1 MSDTISGSAGEMPA
15 PKPPPQAG
23 SSGAI
28 PAPGHYARPMRRPLG
43 GLDRRTQ
50 ALLGALAAIELGV
63 RLGRTLPLTVL
74 DHSSGGAPHEV
85 ELDLSVDAGPLAWHW
100 TEWPSDALQHL
111 CARDALPLLARTRQT
126 RQPDGAFCIEL
137 NPPALNLEVGT
148 AALRL
153 CCRLGEEMLSVVCV
167 CRDGDPWLPACDAI
181 AELYAEIL
189 HGLLTQTHIKAAQA
203 PSIGRTSLLQVL
215 GALAGV
221 PNALG
226 SFAPGSFRAITRLIE
241 DSAECDPSRIA
252 YRFGSRTLSYETF
265 DRLANGLAAQL
276 AARGV
281 RRGAVVPVL
290 LDHSLELPLAAHAL
304 MKLGAAFV
312 PLDLHWTE
320 MRLNQALEL
329 LAGEVVVCAAA
340 LPPAWQART
349 LMIDIDTLEPL
360 AERPEVDLEPGD
372 AAYGVFTAGADG
384 PARCAMNL
392 HGGLA
397 NRFRFTSHYF
407 HRDHGVEQVL
417 LNGSPASDAAIW
429 QMFWPLTAGGTVV
442 IPDAGTGGPA
452 HLLDTLAHHGATLI
466 TVEPGVLDQL
476 ATLTE
481 FSAVARAQ
489 VSSLRELVVDDA
501 TVSPE
506 AVRNLC
512 AILPGLRVTQ
522 AYGPPETS
530 IGVVFHPLQAD
541 VEGGEAP
548 ALGRPIDNCQVI
560 VVDTA
565 LRPLPPGAC
574 GELLIGGACVGG
586 GYLNDPDATA
596 QAFIA
601 NPFPTLAGAR
611 LFRTGDRGYFDV
623 RGRLRLVSVRDSR
636 RAPAGAAQGIAPASG
651 SQTPERRQG
660 QPSLPG
666 QAVRTG
672 PGASAQEAGRMPS

>member
-1 MSDTISGSAGEMPA
+1 MSDTNNGNAAEMPS
-15 PKPPPQAG
+15 PKPPQQAG
-23 SSGAI
+23 APGDTR
-28 PAPGHYARPMRRPLG
+28 APGHYARPMRRPLG

-50 ALLGALAAIELGV
+50 ALLAALAGIELGV
-63 RLGRTLPLTVL
+63 RLDRTLPLTVL
-74 DHSSGGAPHEV
+74 DHSSGAAPDEV

-100 TEWPSDALQHL
+100 TEWPGDALQHL
-111 CARDALPLLARTRQT
+111 CARDALPLLARSRQT
-126 RQPDGAFCIEL
+126 RQPEGAFCIEL
-137 NPPALNLEVGT
+137 NPPSLNLEVGT

-167 CRDGDPWLPACDAI
+167 CRDGDPWVPACDAI

-221 PNALG
+221 PQATG
-226 SFAPGSFRAITRLIE
+226 TFRAITRLIE

-252 YRFGSRTLSYETF
+252 YRFGSRALSYEAF

-281 RRGAVVPVL
+281 QRGAVVPVL

-320 MRLNQALEL
+320 ERLNQALDL
-329 LAGEVVVCAAA
+329 LASEVVVCAAA
-340 LPPAWQART
+340 LPPAWQAHT

-360 AERPEVDLEPGD
+360 AERPEVALEADDP
-372 AAYGVFTAGADG
+372 AYGVFTAAASG

-417 LNGSPASDAAIW
+417 LNASPANDAAIW

-442 IPDAGTGGPA
+442 IPCPGTAIGSA
-452 HLLDTLAHHGATLI
+452 HLLDTLAHYGVTLASL
-466 TVEPGVLDQL
+466 EPGVLDQL
-476 ATLTE
+476 ATLAE

-501 TVSPE
+501 AVSAE
-506 AVRNLC
+506 AVRKLC

-530 IGVVFHPLQAD
+530 IGVVFHPLQTD
-541 VEGGEAP
+541 VEAGDTP

-574 GELLIGGACVGG
+574 GELLIGGACVGS
-586 GYLNDPDATA
+586 GYLNDRDATA
-596 QAFIA
+596 QAFID
-601 NPFPTLAGAR
+601 NPFPTLAGAK
-611 LFRTGDRGYFDV
+611 LFRTGDRGYFDT
-623 RGRLRLVSVRDSR
+623 RGRLRLVGARDSR
-636 RAPAGAAQGIAPASG
+636 RASSGTQGIAPGSG
-651 SQTPERRQG
+651 GQAPERRQG
-660 QPSLPG
+660 PQPPQGPADPPG
-666 QAVRTG
+666 PAPR
-672 PGASAQEAGRMPS
+672 AQEAGSMP

>member
-1 MSDTISGSAGEMPA
+1 MSDINSGNAAEMP
-15 PKPPPQAG
+15 PHKPPQQAG
-23 SSGAI
+23 APGDTR
-28 PAPGHYARPMRRPLG
+28 APGHYARPMRRPLG

-50 ALLGALAAIELGV
+50 ALLAALAAIELGV

-74 DHSSGGAPHEV
+74 DHSSGAAPDEV

-100 TEWPSDALQHL
+100 TEWPGDALQHL
-111 CARDALPLLARTRQT
+111 CARDALPLLARTRQS
-126 RQPDGAFCIEL
+126 RQPDDAFCIEL
-137 NPPALNLEVGT
+137 NPPSLNLEVGT

-167 CRDGDPWLPACDAI
+167 CRDGDPWVPACDAI

-221 PNALG
+221 PHATG
-226 SFAPGSFRAITRLIE
+226 TFRAITRLIE

-252 YRFGSRTLSYETF
+252 YRFGSRALSYEAF

-281 RRGAVVPVL
+281 QRGAVVPVL

-312 PLDLHWTE
+312 PLDLQWSE
-320 MRLNQALEL
+320 ERLNQALDL
-329 LAGEVVVCAAA
+329 LASEVVVCAAA

-360 AERPEVDLEPGD
+360 AGRPEVPLEADDP
-372 AAYGVFTAGADG
+372 AYGVFTAAASG

-417 LNGSPASDAAIW
+417 LNASPASDAAIW

-442 IPDAGTGGPA
+442 IPGPGAALGPA
-452 HLLDTLAHHGATLI
+452 HLLDTLAHYGVTL
-466 TVEPGVLDQL
+466 TSLEPGMLDQL
-476 ATLTE
+476 ATIAE

-489 VSSLRELVVDDA
+489 VTSLRELVVDDA
-501 TVSPE
+501 AVSPE
-506 AVRNLC
+506 AARKLC

-530 IGVVFHPLQAD
+530 IGVVFHPLQTD
-541 VEGGEAP
+541 GEAGDAP
-548 ALGRPIDNCQVI
+548 ALGRPLDNCQVI

-586 GYLNDPDATA
+586 GYLNDRDATA
-596 QAFIA
+596 QAFID
-601 NPFPTLAGAR
+601 NPFPTLAGAK
-611 LFRTGDRGYFDV
+611 LFRTGDRGYFDT
-623 RGRLRLVSVRDSR
+623 RGRLRLVGARDSR
-636 RAPAGAAQGIAPASG
+636 RASSGTQGIAPGSG
-651 SQTPERRQG
+651 GQAPERRQG
-660 QPSLPG
+660 PQPPQGPADPPG
-666 QAVRTG
+666 PAAR
-672 PGASAQEAGRMPS
+672 AQEAGSMP

>member
-1 MSDTISGSAGEMPA
+1 MSDTNSGNAAEMP
-15 PKPPPQAG
+15 PQQPTQR
-23 SSGAI
+23 SGV
-28 PAPGHYARPMRRPLG
+28 PGDTRAPGHYARLMRRPLDS
-43 GLDRRTQ
+43 LDRRTQ
-50 ALLGALAAIELGV
+50 ALLAALAAIELGV
-63 RLGRTLPLTVL
+63 RLDRTLPLTVL
-74 DHSSGGAPHEV
+74 DHSSCAAPDEV

-100 TEWPSDALQHL
+100 TEWPGDALQHL

-126 RQPDGAFCIEL
+126 RQPEGAFCIEL
-137 NPPALNLEVGT
+137 NPPSLNLEVGT

-167 CRDGDPWLPACDAI
+167 CRDDDPWVPACDAI

-189 HGLLTQTHIKAAQA
+189 HGLLTQTHIRAAQA

-221 PNALG
+221 PH
-226 SFAPGSFRAITRLIE
+226 APGTFRAITRLIE

-252 YRFGSRTLSYETF
+252 YRFGGRALSYEAF

-312 PLDLHWTE
+312 PLALHWTE
-320 MRLNQALEL
+320 ERLTQALDL
-329 LAGEVVVCAAA
+329 LASEVVVCAAA
-340 LPPAWQART
+340 LPLAWQART

-360 AERPEVDLEPGD
+360 AERPEVDLAADDP
-372 AAYGVFTAGADG
+372 AYGVFTAAASG

-397 NRFRFTSHYF
+397 NRFRFTLHYF

-417 LNGSPASDAAIW
+417 LNASPASDAAIW

-442 IPDAGTGGPA
+442 IPGPGGAIGPA
-452 HLLDTLAHHGATLI
+452 HLLDTLAHYGVTL
-466 TVEPGVLDQL
+466 TSLEPGVLDQL
-476 ATLTE
+476 ATLAE
-481 FSAVARAQ
+481 FSTVARAQ
-489 VSSLRELVVDDA
+489 VASLRELVVDDA
-501 TVSPE
+501 TVSQE
-506 AVRNLC
+506 AVRKLC

-530 IGVVFHPLQAD
+530 IGVVFHPLQTDAD
-541 VEGGEAP
+541 GAP

-560 VVDTA
+560 VVDTT

-574 GELLIGGACVGG
+574 GELLIGGACVGS
-586 GYLNDPDATA
+586 GYLHNRDATA
-596 QAFIA
+596 QAFID
-601 NPFPTLAGAR
+601 NPFPTLAGAK
-611 LFRTGDRGYFDV
+611 LFRTGDRGYFDT
-623 RGRLRLVSVRDSR
+623 RGRLRLVGTRSNR
-636 RAPAGAAQGIAPASG
+636 RASSGIQGIAPGSG
-651 SQTPERRQG
+651 SQAIERRQG
-660 QPSLPG
+660 PQPPQGPADPPG
-666 QAVRTG
+666 PAPQ
-672 PGASAQEAGRMPS
+672 AQETGNMP